1 MDPYKLDEVIKEFET
16 EVEKIKS
23 VNEIYAM
30 LDITHKEIIYN
41 ADLYKN
47 NIDETLE
54 IKNKLE
60 NALIDYEGYLKKFM
74 EFNNSIKESL
84 GKEIASI
91 KLENIE
97 FNTNILEKI
106 EKLDS
111 SYDKKF
117 FEIKKENRELYQE
130 LEKLL
135 SSKLER
141 IKSDI
146 EVNIRDG
153 NINLEMGIGTQF
165 DLKFIQFNELVVK
178 KYDQVQKSNEE
189 IEKKMNKI
197 LLFAG
202 GIVALVAINI
212 VIHFM
217 FK

>member
-60 NALIDYEGYLKKFM
+60 NALINYEGYLKKFM